1 MSEDRSTH
9 PTSEELRALSLG
21 QLVEAELDRVCA
33 HLVDCPECCRRI
45 DELAAADSLLQRLQQ
60 SDARLHEALVS
71 PAQRRSAVRAMRR
84 AHADRTAERSKY
96 AATEPLNLPV
106 PQQIGDYDILAEVG
120 RGGMGVVYKARHR
133 GIHRLAALKMVLAG
147 EFASRAQG
155 VRFRLEAEL
164 AARVQHPNIVQVYE
178 VGSYQGRPFLV
189 LEWVDGGSLANRLDG
204 QPWPPGQAASLIET
218 LARAIHVAH
227 SEGVV
232 HRDLKPANIL
242 LKEDDGKRK
251 AGQSASSQ
259 SGFTADPASGLLP
272 KITDFGLARPIERGV
287 TVTNSGFL
295 VGTPGY
301 MAPEQAAGSGRGALV
316 GPATDIYALGVILY
330 ELLTGQLPFRGDGT
344 LEVLRAVR
352 SDEPVRPRRLQHR
365 VPRDLEAIALHCL
378 EKAPN
383 RRYPSAL
390 ALAEDLERFREGK
403 QVAARPVG
411 SGARLARACRRRPV
425 VAMLLFLLTASLFGG
440 LGGVAWMW
448 RKAESNFREA
458 GRQRDEAERHRAA
471 ADAAQGQA
479 KGEADRARAAEHE
492 MRRQWYA
499 ATVNLMQ
506 PAWETGQVGRLHA
519 LLAETETYPDRG
531 FEWAYWQRLCHLDQR
546 TYIGHRSDVLSVSWS
561 PDGTRLATGS
571 ADGTAK
577 TWDAAGGRV
586 VLTLKGHA
594 SAVRS
599 VSWSPDGTRLAT
611 GSENGRAKVWDA
623 AGGRELLTLTGH
635 ASAVRSVAWSPDGTR
650 LATGSADATAKVWDA
665 AGGRELLTLKGHRR
679 MIWSVSWSPDGTR
692 LATASH
698 DVTAKVWDAAGGREL
713 LTLKGHTSPVRSVSW
728 SPDGSRLA
736 TGSEDSTAKVWTA
749 AGGRELLTLNGHA
762 DEVRSV
768 TWSPD
773 GTRLATGSLDV
784 TAKMWDAADGRE
796 LLTLKGHTLAVWSVS
811 WSPDGTRLAT
821 GSEDST
827 AKVWDAAGGRE
838 LLTLKGH
845 TRMVWSVA
853 WSPDGTRL
861 ATASED
867 STARVWETAG
877 GRELLTLKGH
887 TDQIRSVSW
896 SPDGT
901 RLATGSLDGTAKM
914 WDAADGRELRIL
926 KGHSGV
932 LTSVCWSPDGTRLAT
947 GSHDGTAKV
956 WDAADGRELLTLNGH
971 TGVVNSV
978 SWSLDGM
985 RLATG
990 SEDGTARLWDAAGG
1004 QAQLTLVGHTGLVY
1018 SVSWSPDGMRLATGS
1033 KDRTAKVWDS
1043 TGGREL
1049 LTLKGHTHVVWSV
1062 CWSPDGTRL
1071 ATGSE
1076 DNTAKVWDAAGG
1088 RELLTLKGHTDQ
1100 VRSVSWSPD
1109 GTRLATGSEDST
1121 AKVWDAADAATV
1133 QHWARQDAAVQGLVD
1148 SDDFRSS
1155 QAQGFLQTWLVLPPM
1170 PFAAGEGGA
1179 QALDRPQLAD
1189 EASLRPRP
1197 GEQVTV
1203 GGRLERWQEHRSRR
1217 AVVDFNAVLGAV
1229 TGRSVTYAVCYVESD
1244 EARDGLWLQ
1253 VGSDD
1258 QSKVYLN
1265 GREVYE
1271 ARLPHS
1277 LVTLDTVGP
1286 VALKRG
1292 NNVLLLKVANET
1304 GQWEGC
1310 ARLIDDAGRPVQGL
1324 RVKLTP

>member
-1 MSEDRSTH
+1 MSDDRSTH
-9 PTSEELRALSLG
+9 PTSGELRALSLG
-21 QLVEAELDRVCA
+21 QLAEAELDRVSG
-33 HLVDCPECCRRI
+33 HLAVCTECCSRI
-45 DELAAADSLLQRLQQ
+45 DELAAADPLLARLQQ
-60 SDARLHEALVS
+60 SDARRDDALVS
-71 PAQRRSAVRAMRR
+71 PDQRRSAVRAMRR
-84 AHADRTAERSKY
+84 MNAARAAERSED
-96 AATEPLNLPV
+96 AASESLTVPV

-147 EFASRAQG
+147 EFASHAQG

-189 LEWVDGGSLANRLDG
+189 LEWVAGGSLADRLDG
-204 QPWPPGQAASLIET
+204 QPWPPGQTASLIET

-242 LKEDDGKRK
+242 LKEADARRK
-251 AGQSASSQ
+251 AGQAAPYQ
-259 SGFTADPASGLLP
+259 PGFTADPASGPLP
-272 KITDFGLARPIERGV
+272 KITDFGLARPIEGGL
-287 TVTNSGFL
+287 TVTHSGFL

-330 ELLTGQLPFRGDGT
+330 QLLTGQLPFRGDST
-344 LEVLRAVR
+344 LDVLRAVR
-352 SDEPVRPRRLQHR
+352 SDEPERPRRLQHR
-365 VPRDLEAIALHCL
+365 VPRDLEAITLHCL
-378 EKAPN
+378 EKEPN
-383 RRYPSAL
+383 RRYSSAL
-390 ALAEDLERFREGK
+390 ALAEDLKRFREGK

-411 SGARLARACRRRPV
+411 SAARLARACRRRPA
-425 VAMLLFLLTASLFGG
+425 VAMLLVLLLASLFGG

-448 RKAESNFREA
+448 RKAERNLGEA

-471 ADAAQGQA
+471 ADAAQAQA
-479 KGEADRARAAEHE
+479 KGEADRARTAEKE

-506 PAWETGQVGRLHA
+506 QAWETDQLLRLRA
-519 LLAETETYPDRG
+519 LLAETQAYPDRG
-531 FEWAYWQRLCHLDQR
+531 FEWSYWQRLCHLDQH
-546 TYIGHRSDVLSVSWS
+546 TFIGHRSDVLSVSWS

-577 TWDAAGGRV
+577 TWDVAGGR
-586 VLTLKGHA
+586 LLLNLKGHA
-594 SAVRS
+594 SAVRC
-599 VSWSPDGTRLAT
+599 VAWSPDGTRLAT

-623 AGGRELLTLTGH
+623 TGGRELLTLTGH
-635 ASAVRSVAWSPDGTR
+635 TGPVRSVAWSPDGTR
-650 LATGSADATAKVWDA
+650 LATGSVDETAKVWDE
-665 AGGRELLTLKGHRR
+665 AGGRERLTLTGHTRLV
-679 MIWSVSWSPDGTR
+679 WSVAWSPDGTR

-698 DVTAKVWDAAGGREL
+698 DGTAKVWDTAGGREL
-713 LTLKGHTSPVRSVSW
+713 LTLKGQTSPIRSVAW
-728 SPDGSRLA
+728 SPDRTRLA
-736 TGSEDSTAKVWTA
+736 TGSEDGTAK
-749 AGGRELLTLNGHA
+749 L
-762 DEVRSV
+762 
-768 TWSPD
+768 
-773 GTRLATGSLDV
+773 
-784 TAKMWDAADGRE
+784 WDAADGRE
-796 LLTLKGHTLAVWSVS
+796 LRTLKGHTDQVRSVSWSPAGTWLATASLDGTAKVWDAAGGPERLTLKGHTLAVWSVA

-827 AKVWDAAGGRE
+827 AKLWDAVGGRE
-838 LLTLKGH
+838 RLTLKGH
-845 TRMVWSVA
+845 TQMVWSVS

-867 STARVWETAG
+867 RTARVWDSTG

-887 TDQIRSVSW
+887 TDQVRSVSW
-896 SPDGT
+896 SRDGT
-901 RLATGSLDGTAKM
+901 RLATASLDGAAKM
-914 WDAADGRELRIL
+914 WDAADGRELRTL

-956 WDAADGRELLTLNGH
+956 WDAADGRKLLTLEGH

-978 SWSLDGM
+978 AWSPDGM

-990 SEDGTARLWDAAGG
+990 SEDGTAKLWGADGG
-1004 QAQLTLVGHTGLVY
+1004 HALVTLDGY
-1018 SVSWSPDGMRLATGS
+1018 SGMVHIVSWSPDGMRLAAGS
-1033 KDRTAKVWDS
+1033 GDGTAKVWDAAS
-1043 TGGREL
+1043 GREL
-1049 LTLKGHTHVVWSV
+1049 LTLQGHTSSVRSVSWSR
-1062 CWSPDGTRL
+1062 DGTRL
-1071 ATGSE
+1071 ATGST
-1076 DNTAKVWDAAGG
+1076 DGTAKIWDAAGG
-1088 RELLTLKGHTDQ
+1088 RELLTFKGPAGE
-1100 VRSVSWSPD
+1100 VIVAWSPD
-1109 GTRLATGSEDST
+1109 GRRLATGSEDST
-1121 AKVWDAADAATV
+1121 ANVWDAADPATM
-1133 QHWARQDAAVQGLVD
+1133 QQWARQDIAVQDLLD
-1148 SDDFRSS
+1148 RNNFRSS
-1155 QAQGFLQTWLVLPPM
+1155 QAQGFIQTWLVLPGL
-1170 PFAAGEGGA
+1170 PFAAGESGD

-1197 GEQVTV
+1197 GEQVNV
-1203 GGRLERWQEHRSRR
+1203 GGQPQRWQEHWSPR
-1217 AVVDFNAVLGAV
+1217 AVVDFNAVRGGVA
-1229 TGRSVTYAVCYVESD
+1229 GRCVAYAVCYIESD
-1244 EARDGLWLQ
+1244 KARDGLWLQ

-1265 GREVYE
+1265 GREIYE

-1286 VALKRG
+1286 LGLERG

-1310 ARLIDDAGRPVQGL
+1310 ARLIDDAGRPVEGL
-1324 RVKLTP
+1324 RVKLNP